1 MYSCPLVGEKKEVVF
16 RSPSDGTEIL
26 FIETVIT
33 EKVREEIPQIPV
45 FTFKSFKR
53 VV

>member
-1 MYSCPLVGEKKEVVF
+1 MCFCLLLGEKTEVVF

-26 FIETVIT
+26 FIETVIM
-33 EKVREEIPQIPV
+33 EKVKEEIAQIPV
-45 FTFKSFKR
+45 FTFKRSKR